1 MCVWKDLYT
10 CMNVGNQGT
19 IIHFLYKISV
29 AHTQTAGA
37 HIKLIS
43 SDSTWTLILIYCI
56 NSFHKKIWLSNIFVY
71 IFQNAV
77 H

>member
-1 MCVWKDLYT
+1 MCVEGFVYMYECRKP
-10 CMNVGNQGT
+10 GNNNSV
-19 IIHFLYKISV
+19 LYKISV
-29 AHTQTAGA
+29 THTQTAGA

-56 NSFHKKIWLSNIFVY
+56 NSFHKKIRLSNIFVY
-71 IFQNAV
+71 IFQNSV